1 MSPTSCHCS
10 TPLAK
15 YRQRGA
21 NRQMRSLFPVFNWE
35 PRGLPV
41 GDTTRK
47 VRDVRAT
54 GGAQRQ
60 RRLT

>member
-1 MSPTSCHCS
+1 
-10 TPLAK
+10 
-15 YRQRGA
+15 
-21 NRQMRSLFPVFNWE
+21 MRSLFPVFNWE

-54 GGAQRQ
+54 SGAQR
-60 RRLT
+60 

>member
-1 MSPTSCHCS
+1 
-10 TPLAK
+10 
-15 YRQRGA
+15 
-21 NRQMRSLFPVFNWE
+21 MRSLFPVFNWE

-41 GDTTRK
+41 GDAACE
-47 VRDVRAT
+47 VCDVRAT